1 MSIITDIL
9 SAPAKGLL
17 DGVGDIIGKFVK
29 DPTEALK
36 AQEQAMAL
44 QNSFQIAIIQADKE
58 FAQAQA
64 GVIEADDKAGWL
76 AANWRPITML
86 AFVGC
91 ICYNFIV
98 VPIFGLKGVE
108 IPVDMWTVIKIGLAG
123 YLTGHTVEQ
132 VAPTV
137 ADAWSSRG
145 INLNDIAN
153 ASKVGVKVP

>member
-1 MSIITDIL
+1 MSVITDIL

-17 DGVGDIIGKFVK
+17 DGVGDIISKFVK

-36 AQEQAMAL
+36 AQEQAQLL
-44 QNSFQIAIIQADKE
+44 QNNLQIAIITADTT

-64 GVIEADDKAGWL
+64 GVLEADDKAGFL

-86 AFVGC
+86 AFVFC
-91 ICYNFIV
+91 IVYNYV
-98 VPIFGLKGVE
+98 VTPVFNLKSVD
-108 IPVDMWTVIKIGLAG
+108 IPVDMWTVIKIGLGG

-137 ADAWSSRG
+137 AQVFQ
-145 INLNDIAN
+145 
-153 ASKVGVKVP
+153 KK